1 MGDTRTRSIGAK
13 AFAVFSVGRSAG
25 LRHETVRILCFLGCY
40 MDLSEDTVTVVPGGI
55 GGIL

>member
-1 MGDTRTRSIGAK
+1 MGAN
-13 AFAVFSVGRSAG
+13 AFEVFSVGRSAG